1 MSLTVEN
8 KTVTVG
14 RGYGVISF
22 LAAKT
27 EQKQRKGKAYDQSP
41 IQFSQLTFF
50 TYISTFFPAEQ
61 SIGNSVTM
69 ANCFPN
75 CHLLSSQICLML
87 GFKKK
92 KKSQDEK
99 SIVSWFQIT

>member
-14 RGYGVISF
+14 RGYGVICL

-27 EQKQRKGKAYDQSP
+27 EQKQRKGTAYDQSP
-41 IQFSQLTFF
+41 IQFSQLPSF
-50 TYISTFFPAEQ
+50 TYISTFPAER
-61 SIGNSVTM
+61 STGSAVTI
-69 ANCFPN
+69 ANASLAVICFPVKFPYVRI
-75 CHLLSSQICLML
+75 L
-87 GFKKK
+87 